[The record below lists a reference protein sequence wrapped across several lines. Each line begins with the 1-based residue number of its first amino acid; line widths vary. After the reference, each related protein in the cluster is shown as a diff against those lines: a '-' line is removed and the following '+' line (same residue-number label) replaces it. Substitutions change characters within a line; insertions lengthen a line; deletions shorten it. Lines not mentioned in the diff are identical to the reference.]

1 MAFSFGE
8 GSRPRKGTRKTNR
21 PGPAIE
27 SARRKR
33 QQSAQVLTF
42 PVKPL
47 SPHGIQFI
55 FKEYNFAAF
64 VASQEGRYGT
74 TSPLAKYQKTNENN
88 KKVDL
93 ESTLTIELPFPT
105 ALTDATGLT
114 ISGIERDLVTA
125 AIGDSISKSFS
136 ESPEKGKGIIK
147 SITNKLQGIGSDLAN
162 EYQMGA
168 AAKNADGT
176 QGGFTGGAGKVASK
190 IYDQLSQTLDIGMN
204 SAKLLGSYLARNF
217 LGDISKTI
225 AMDSA
230 FAINPQE
237 TLSFEG
243 VDLKTYTFDWE
254 LYPSNKADSDR
265 IKELVRK
272 IKSRILPKMSGGGF
286 EAKLQEQ
293 FAKENINVGSSA
305 LGRIFLSYP
314 DTVIMNL
321 VGVDESHWPLFKPA
335 MCTGIDVDYAGGGDM
350 VIARGGVPAAITLSM
365 SFSELVIHTQ
375 DDYEDTPTISPP
387 DVEKKSYS
395 GGGFR

>member
-8 GSRPRKGTRKTNR
+8 GIRPRKNKSKTNR

-27 SARRKR
+27 SVRRKR
-33 QQSAQVLTF
+33 QQSAQILTF

-55 FKEYNFAAF
+55 FKEYDFNAF
-64 VASQEGRYGT
+64 VATQSGRYGT
-74 TSPLAKYQKTNENN
+74 TNPLASYQPTDKNN
-88 KKVDL
+88 GKKVDL
-93 ESTLTIELPFPT
+93 KSTLAIELPFPT
-105 ALTDATGLT
+105 SLTDATGLT

-125 AIGDSISKSFS
+125 AVGESLASAFAK
-136 ESPEKGKGIIK
+136 SPEEGAGMVKTL
-147 SITNKLQGIGSDLAN
+147 STQLQGLGSELAN
-162 EYQMGA
+162 EYQKGFTE
-168 AAKNADGT
+168 G
-176 QGGFTGGAGKVASK
+176 GGFGAGAERLGKT
-190 IYDQLSQTLDIGMN
+190 IYDKLSSTLTITMEG
-204 SAKLLGSYLARNF
+204 AKLLGSYLARDF
-217 LGDISKTI
+217 LGDISRTI
-225 AMDSA
+225 AMDSG

-286 EAKLQEQ
+286 GESLKAIIKDNDIIEQ
-293 FAKENINVGSSA
+293 GS
-305 LGRIFLSYP
+305 LGRLFLSYP

-350 VIARGGVPAAITLSM
+350 VIAEGGRPAAVTLSM

-375 DDYEDTPTISPP
+375 DDYEDTPTVSSP
-387 DVEKKSYS
+387 DVDKQVP
-395 GGGFR
+395 GGGRGFF

>member
-1 MAFSFGE
+1 MAFLNGE
-8 GSRPRKGTRKTNR
+8 GSRPRKGKSKTNR

-27 SARRKR
+27 SVRRKR
-33 QQSAQVLTF
+33 QQSAQILTF

-64 VASQEGRYGT
+64 VASKDGRYGT
-74 TSPLAKYQKTNENN
+74 TSPLAKYQKTNEND

-93 ESTLTIELPFPT
+93 KSTLTIELPFPT
-105 ALTDATGLT
+105 SLTDATGLT

-125 AIGDSISKSFS
+125 AIGDSLSKAFA
-136 ESPEKGKGIIK
+136 ESPEQGAGLVK
-147 SITNKLQGIGSDLAN
+147 SLATQLQGLGSELAN
-162 EYQMGA
+162 SYQTGSTA
-168 AAKNADGT
+168 VKNGEA
-176 QGGFTGGAGKVASK
+176 GGFAGGASAVASN
-190 IYDQLSQTLDIGMN
+190 IYDKLKSTLNISMEG
-204 SAKLLGSYLARNF
+204 AKLLGSYLARDF

-225 AMDSA
+225 AMDSGL
-230 FAINPQE
+230 AINPQE

-243 VDLKTYTFDWE
+243 VELKTYTFDWQ

-272 IKSRILPKMSGGGF
+272 IKSRILPKMSGSDF
-286 EAKLQEQ
+286 EASLGNLLNSTEGIKV
-293 FAKENINVGSSA
+293 ENSAVGR
-305 LGRIFLSYP
+305 LFLSYP

-350 VIARGGVPAAITLSM
+350 VIAEGGRPAAVTLSM

-387 DVEKKSYS
+387 DVENKGPKF
-395 GGGFR
+395 GGFR

>member
-1 MAFSFGE
+1 MGPGARTSKE
-8 GSRPRKGTRKTNR
+8 ATNR
-21 PGPAIE
+21 PEDVIA

-33 QQSAQVLTF
+33 QQSAQILTF

-55 FKEYNFAAF
+55 FKEYNFNAF
-64 VASQEGRYGT
+64 VASQEGRYGNT
-74 TSPLAKYQKTNENN
+74 NPLAKYQKTNENN

-125 AIGDSISKSFS
+125 AIGDSLSSAFKSSK
-136 ESPEKGKGIIK
+136 EEGQTLLKGIV
-147 SITNKLQGIGSDLAN
+147 NRLQGIGSDLAN
-162 EYQMGA
+162 TYQTGA
-168 AAKNADGT
+168 AGK
-176 QGGFTGGAGKVASK
+176 GGFAGGVTSVAGQ
-190 IYDQLSQTLDIGMN
+190 IYDNLNETLKIGMD
-204 SAKLLGSYLARNF
+204 SAKLLGAYLARNF

-237 TLSFEG
+237 TLAFEG
-243 VDLKTYTFDWE
+243 VSLKQYTFDWD

-272 IKSRILPKMSGGGF
+272 VKSRILPKMSGGVF
-286 EAKLQEQ
+286 EATLGAQLK
-293 FAKENINVGSSA
+293 KEGINVRSGA
-305 LGRIFLSYP
+305 LGRLFLSYP

-335 MCTGIDVDYAGGGDM
+335 MCTGIDIDYAGGGEM
-350 VIARGGVPAAITLSM
+350 VIAKGGVPAAIKLSM
-365 SFSELVIHTQ
+365 TFSELVIHTQ
-375 DDYEDTPTISPP
+375 DDYEDNDTVSPP
-387 DVEKKSYS
+387 DVEKKAYPS
-395 GGGFR
+395 GGFR

>member
-1 MAFSFGE
+1 MALSFGE
-8 GSRPRKGTRKTNR
+8 GSRPRKGKSKTNR

-27 SARRKR
+27 SVRRAR
-33 QQSAQVLTF
+33 QQSAQILTF

-64 VASQEGRYGT
+64 VASKDGRYGT
-74 TSPLAKYQKTNENN
+74 TSPLAKYQKTVNK

-93 ESTLTIELPFPT
+93 KSTLTIELPFPT
-105 ALTDATGLT
+105 SLTDATGLT

-125 AIGDSISKSFS
+125 AVGDSLSQAFA
-136 ESPEKGKGIIK
+136 ESPEQGAGLVK
-147 SITNKLQGIGSDLAN
+147 SLATQLQGLGSELAN
-162 EYQMGA
+162 SYQTGSA
-168 AAKNADGT
+168 GD
-176 QGGFTGGAGKVASK
+176 GGFAGGASAVASN
-190 IYDQLSQTLDIGMN
+190 IYDKLKSTLNISMEG
-204 SAKLLGSYLARNF
+204 AKLLGSYLARDF

-243 VDLKTYTFDWE
+243 VELKTYTFDWE

-272 IKSRILPKMSGGGF
+272 IKSRILPKMSGGDF
-286 EAKLQEQ
+286 EESLANLL
-293 FAKENINVGSSA
+293 NSTDGINVERSA
-305 LGRIFLSYP
+305 VGRLFLSYP

-350 VIARGGVPAAITLSM
+350 VIAEGGRPAAVTLSM

-387 DVEKKSYS
+387 DVENKGPKF
-395 GGGFR
+395 GGFR

>member
-1 MAFSFGE
+1 MGPGAI
-8 GSRPRKGTRKTNR
+8 PRKNKSATNR
-21 PGPAIE
+21 PEDVIT
-27 SARRKR
+27 SVRRKR

-55 FKEYNFAAF
+55 FKEYNFNAF

-74 TSPLAKYQKTNENN
+74 TNPLAKYQKTNEND

-93 ESTLTIELPFPT
+93 KSTLTIELPFPT

-125 AIGDSISKSFS
+125 AIGDSLSSAFNSSSTEGQGLI
-136 ESPEKGKGIIK
+136 KGIA
-147 SITNKLQGIGSDLAN
+147 NRLQGIGSDLAN
-162 EYQMGA
+162 TYQTGA
-168 AAKNADGT
+168 AAQGADGT
-176 QGGFTGGAGKVASK
+176 QGGFAGGAGAVAGK
-190 IYDQLSQTLDIGMN
+190 IYDQLSETLKISMD
-204 SAKLLGSYLARNF
+204 SAKLLGAYLARNF

-237 TLSFEG
+237 TLAFEG
-243 VDLKTYTFDWE
+243 VSLKQYTFDWD

-272 IKSRILPKMSGGGF
+272 VKSRILPKMSGGAF
-286 EAKLQEQ
+286 EATLGEQ
-293 FAKENINVGSSA
+293 LSKEGINVRSGA
-305 LGRIFLSYP
+305 LGRLFLSYP

-335 MCTGIDVDYAGGGDM
+335 MCTGIDIDYAGGGEM
-350 VIARGGVPAAITLSM
+350 VIAKGGVPAAIKLSM

-375 DDYEDTPTISPP
+375 DDYEDTPTVSPP
-387 DVEKKSYS
+387 DVEKQVP
-395 GGGFR
+395 GGGRGFF

>member
-1 MAFSFGE
+1 MAFLNGE

-27 SARRKR
+27 SVRRKR

-64 VASQEGRYGT
+64 VASKEGRYGNT
-74 TSPLAKYQKTNENN
+74 NPLAKYQKTNENK

-93 ESTLTIELPFPT
+93 KSTLTIELPFPT

-125 AIGDSISKSFS
+125 AVGDSLAEAFSKGSTEQGS
-136 ESPEKGKGIIK
+136 GIIK
-147 SITNKLQGIGSDLAN
+147 SLANQLQGLGSELAN
-162 EYQMGA
+162 SYQTGSA
-168 AAKNADGT
+168 GD
-176 QGGFTGGAGKVASK
+176 GGFAGGASAVAGN
-190 IYDQLSQTLDIGMN
+190 IYDKLKSTLNISMEG
-204 SAKLLGSYLARNF
+204 AKLLGSYLARDF

-243 VDLKTYTFDWE
+243 VELKTYTFDWD

-272 IKSRILPKMSGGGF
+272 IKSRILPEMSGGDF
-286 EAKLQEQ
+286 EASLANLLNNTEGIKVERS
-293 FAKENINVGSSA
+293 AVGR
-305 LGRIFLSYP
+305 LFLSYP

-350 VIARGGVPAAITLSM
+350 VIAEGGRPAAIKLSM

-375 DDYEDTPTISPP
+375 DDYEDTSTISTP
-387 DVEKKSYS
+387 DVEKF
-395 GGGFR
+395 GEFR

>member
-1 MAFSFGE
+1 
-8 GSRPRKGTRKTNR
+8 
-21 PGPAIE
+21 
-27 SARRKR
+27 
-33 QQSAQVLTF
+33 
-42 PVKPL
+42 
-47 SPHGIQFI
+47 
-55 FKEYNFAAF
+55 
-64 VASQEGRYGT
+64 
-74 TSPLAKYQKTNENN
+74 LAKYQKTNEND

-93 ESTLTIELPFPT
+93 KSTLTIELPFPT
-105 ALTDATGLT
+105 SLTDATGLT

-125 AIGDSISKSFS
+125 AIGDSLSKAFA
-136 ESPEKGKGIIK
+136 ESPEQGAGLVK
-147 SITNKLQGIGSDLAN
+147 SLATQLQGLGSELAN
-162 EYQMGA
+162 SYQTGSA
-168 AAKNADGT
+168 GD
-176 QGGFTGGAGKVASK
+176 GGFAGGASAVASN
-190 IYDQLSQTLDIGMN
+190 IYDKLKSTLNISMEG
-204 SAKLLGSYLARNF
+204 AKLLGSYLARDF

-243 VDLKTYTFDWE
+243 VELKTYTFDWE

-272 IKSRILPKMSGGGF
+272 IKSRILPKMSGGDF
-286 EAKLQEQ
+286 EESLANLL
-293 FAKENINVGSSA
+293 NSTDGINVERSA
-305 LGRIFLSYP
+305 VGRLFLSYP

-350 VIARGGVPAAITLSM
+350 VIAEGGRPAAVTLSM

-387 DVEKKSYS
+387 DVENKGPKF
-395 GGGFR
+395 GGFR

>member
-1 MAFSFGE
+1 MAFLNGE
-8 GSRPRKGTRKTNR
+8 GSRPRKGKSKTNR

-27 SARRKR
+27 SVRRKR
-33 QQSAQVLTF
+33 QQSAQILTF

-64 VASQEGRYGT
+64 VASKDGRYGT
-74 TSPLAKYQKTNENN
+74 TSPLAKYQKTVN
-88 KKVDL
+88 KKTGEKVDL
-93 ESTLTIELPFPT
+93 KSTLTIELPFPT
-105 ALTDATGLT
+105 SLTDATGLT

-125 AIGDSISKSFS
+125 AVGDSLAQAFEGSTAEGTSLVKSLA
-136 ESPEKGKGIIK
+136 
-147 SITNKLQGIGSDLAN
+147 NQLQGLGSELAN
-162 EYQMGA
+162 SYQTGSA
-168 AAKNADGT
+168 GD
-176 QGGFTGGAGKVASK
+176 GGFAGGASAVAGN
-190 IYDQLSQTLDIGMN
+190 IYDKLKSTLNISMEG
-204 SAKLLGSYLARNF
+204 AKLLGSYLARDF

-243 VDLKTYTFDWE
+243 VELKTYTFDWQ

-272 IKSRILPKMSGGGF
+272 IKSRILPKMSGGDF
-286 EAKLQEQ
+286 EASL
-293 FAKENINVGSSA
+293 ANLLNSTDGINVERSA
-305 LGRIFLSYP
+305 VGRLFLSYP

-350 VIARGGVPAAITLSM
+350 VIAEGGRPAAVTLSM

-387 DVEKKSYS
+387 DVEKKAYS
-395 GGGFR
+395 GGYR